1 MSGLPYNH
9 ELHEDLS
16 ERANPARMQ
25 SPRPNE
31 PTLWKAHHVSAR

>member
-16 ERANPARMQ
+16 ERENPARMQ